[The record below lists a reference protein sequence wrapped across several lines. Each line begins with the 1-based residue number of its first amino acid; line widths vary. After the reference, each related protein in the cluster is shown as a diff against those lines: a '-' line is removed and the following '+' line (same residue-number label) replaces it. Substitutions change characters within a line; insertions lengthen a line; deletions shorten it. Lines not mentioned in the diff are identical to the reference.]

1 MRVLTAFVA
10 VLCLVIVPVGATAG
24 PPAPAAQAAA
34 SRSLDRPA
42 EGFSLPVPDGWET
55 FADSDG
61 APGIRQTRDRTVSVV
76 VQTLKQL
83 APADVNVVLAD
94 YLATLFNDSRREM
107 ISQSLDVFQ
116 GRAALLTELQAG
128 ASRSRIVVVARDTGE
143 RSQLF
148 YALVATAPRASFTDA
163 APAFDRITSGFRITA
178 LAAAAAAG
186 ELDREAVL
194 DRLLAPRPTSVAV
207 AASSPGKDAKN
218 RTQSSQAYDKAL
230 VFYGQG
236 AWREAEKEFR
246 NAEKKDDDNVE
257 YLLALGWV
265 YNKLHRPNDA
275 VKRFEK
281 VYKRNPAELRALVG
295 LAATYEELQN
305 YREAVRYWQRVTR
318 AAETPEARAEAAIML
333 RGAQDLFVKW
343 YEIAENPAGG
353 AKNLMSAQDELAWGK
368 KVATQIAQSGLPQLT
383 DATIT
388 AYVRDLCDSLAGHAK
403 NFQTRLEVHVL
414 DNSTVNAITTPGYI
428 FVFRGLLETS
438 DNEAELAGVL
448 AHEIAHSVAHHG
460 AKEQTKAYE
469 TQQQID
475 RMKASDSKLSQFLA
489 KLMEAGNATGQL
501 SFSRENEEQADRLAV
516 HLLYDAGYDPRGY
529 ATFFKKMESI
539 SPSSRKSW
547 DLMQSTHPF
556 SIDRLNTINEY
567 ADLLPEKPIQRSSQA
582 FARMKAQLA
591 KLPPPVEA
599 VDPVPAAPPAGGASG
614 GAGGITP
621 GGGTVPFTM
630 DEVPFAGEIPAG
642 WGGRKTDAGTFIF
655 EGPKGAESY
664 EVSIEFGLEAKQP
677 GLSIDQLAQLV
688 VQVLSKKN
696 QAGVESP
703 ISERAQDG
711 TPVRLIRAGYTVPG
725 QRGPV
730 PMKHLTVILDY
741 PGYYALLSYYTPESI
756 YQKYSDAFTL
766 FLEKLRYTGR

>member
-1 MRVLTAFVA
+1 MRLPSAFVA
-10 VLCLVIVPVGATAG
+10 VFCLVIVSASVAAGA
-24 PPAPAAQAAA
+24 PAPAAQAPA

-55 FADSDG
+55 FTDSDG

-94 YLATLFNDSRREM
+94 YLSTLFNDSRREM
-107 ISQSLDVFQ
+107 ISQALDVFQ
-116 GRAALLTELQAG
+116 GRAALLTDLQAG

-148 YALVATAPRASFTDA
+148 YAVVATAPRASYGEA
-163 APAFDRITSGFRITA
+163 APDFERITSGFRITP
-178 LAAAAAAG
+178 LAAAAAA
-186 ELDREAVL
+186 ELDRQAVL
-194 DRLLAPRPTSVAV
+194 DRLLAPSPTAVAV

-230 VFYGQG
+230 TFYRQG
-236 AWREAEKEFR
+236 AWAEAEKEFR
-246 NAEKKDDDNVE
+246 NAEKRDDDNVE

-275 VKRFEK
+275 LKRFDK
-281 VYKRNPAELRALVG
+281 VYKRNPGELRALVG

-318 AAETPEARAEAAIML
+318 AAPTAEDRAEASVML

-343 YEIAENPAGG
+343 YEIAENPGGG
-353 AKNLMSAQDELAWGK
+353 AKNLMSPQDELAWGK
-368 KVATQIAQSGLPQLT
+368 QVATQIAQSGLPELS
-383 DATIT
+383 DAAIT
-388 AYVRDLCDSLAGHAK
+388 RYVRDLCENLAGYAK
-403 NFQTRLEVHVL
+403 NFRTDLQVHVI

-428 FVFRGLLETS
+428 FVFRGLLETA

-448 AHEIAHSVAHHG
+448 AHEIAHSVARHA

-489 KLMEAGNATGQL
+489 KLMDAGNASGQL
-501 SFSRENEEQADRLAV
+501 SFSRENEEQADRIAV
-516 HLLYDAGYDPRGY
+516 HLLYDGGYDPRGY

-556 SIDRLNTINEY
+556 SIDRLNTINAY
-567 ADLLPEKPIQRSSQA
+567 ADLLPEKPVSQSSQA

-591 KLPPPVEA
+591 KLPPPVESVEPTA
-599 VDPVPAAPPAGGASG
+599 AAPPAGGASG
-614 GAGGITP
+614 GAGGSGL
-621 GGGTVPFTM
+621 GGGTTPFTM
-630 DEVPFAGEIPAG
+630 DEIPFAGEIPAG

-655 EGPKGAESY
+655 EGPKGTESY

-677 GLSIDQLAQLV
+677 GLGIDQLAQLV

-696 QAGVESP
+696 QADVDAP
-703 ISERAQDG
+703 VSEQAQDG
-711 TPVRLIRAGYTVPG
+711 TPVRLIRAGYTLPG

-741 PGYYALLSYYTPESI
+741 PGYYTLLSYYTPESI

-766 FLEKLRYTGR
+766 FLQKLRYTGR